1 MRICGGKSTS
11 MADPSPP
18 NLRASISPGS
28 RRPTDAAFA
37 CTVYKRHSL
46 SLLAAAA
53 AAAAAAAFPLQ
64 EAAAAAADD
73 DDDNVDDDDAHNQ
86 SFHFSRTT
94 FLHDASNAG
103 RRTAPNPVHRG
114 EMNGTGLQS
123 AFARAWSPISEPFRR
138 IFAYCICL
146 NATRI
151 KPARG

>member
-1 MRICGGKSTS
+1 

-18 NLRASISPGS
+18 NLRASISSGS

-53 AAAAAAAFPLQ
+53 AAAFPLQ
-64 EAAAAAADD
+64 EAAAAAVDND
-73 DDDNVDDDDAHNQ
+73 DDDNDNAHNQ

>member
-18 NLRASISPGS
+18 NLRASISSGS

-53 AAAAAAAFPLQ
+53 AAAAFPLQ
-64 EAAAAAADD
+64 EAAAAADNDD
-73 DDDNVDDDDAHNQ
+73 DDDNDNAHNQ

-138 IFAYCICL
+138 IFAYCISL

>member
-18 NLRASISPGS
+18 NLRASISSGS

-53 AAAAAAAFPLQ
+53 AAAFPLQ
-64 EAAAAAADD
+64 EAAAAAVDND
-73 DDDNVDDDDAHNQ
+73 DDDNDNAHNQ